1 LNISP
6 LTGQPIAPAR
16 SRSVDLT
23 PYRGQ
28 RVFLTIEVHPIGIH
42 AENEGAALVDDI
54 QLR

>member
-28 RVFLTIEVHPIGIH
+28 RVFLTIGIH